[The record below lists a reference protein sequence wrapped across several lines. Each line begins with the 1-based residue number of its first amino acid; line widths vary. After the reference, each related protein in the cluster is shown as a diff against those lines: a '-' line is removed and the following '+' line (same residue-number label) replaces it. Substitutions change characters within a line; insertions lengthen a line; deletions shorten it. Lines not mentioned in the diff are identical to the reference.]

1 MVDSLTTESASGE
14 GQTRLRLI
22 ISVMIET
29 SYTPA
34 EQKTSPVKIT
44 TNGSPELPAINA
56 GGF

>member
-1 MVDSLTTESASGE
+1 VETVKRSYG
-14 GQTRLRLI
+14 I
-22 ISVMIET
+22 ISVIDRD
-29 SYTPA
+29 SYTLA